1 MIVIVL
7 ILVAIVMI
15 LLIYNIKIHRKIQEF
30 NSLQR
35 QANNLRV
42 LQDFLSTIG
51 ETSSVDEKKSM
62 TY

>member
-42 LQDFLSTIG
+42 LQFYN
-51 ETSSVDEKKSM
+51 SSF
-62 TY
+62 